1 MSFLRPRM
9 WPNRVSLLT
18 CCGMARLQMSV
29 WLKASTPLLI
39 LCLPMSVIPERAVL
53 KSPDVT
59 YASVQFSTQVSL
71 FLLCVFLSYAAV
83 VWTLRILV
91 SCWWPDF
98 HAFLFWGRA
107 EEQMQDYL
115 SSLALLCCS
124 ILVFLSWIPRS
135 FKKDDKMWSYK
146 YAFMQVGDAS

>member
-1 MSFLRPRM
+1 MNFLRPRR
-9 WPNRVSLLT
+9 WPIWVSLLT
-18 CCGMARLQMSV
+18 CCGMACLQMWV
-29 WLKASTPLLI
+29 WLKSSTPLLI
-39 LCLPMSVIPERAVL
+39 LCLPISVIPERAVL
-53 KSPDVT
+53 TSPDVT
-59 YASVQFSTQVSL
+59 CASVQFSTQVSL
-71 FLLCVFLSYAAV
+71 SFLHVLLSYAVV

-124 ILVFLSWIPRS
+124 ILVFLSWTPSS
-135 FKKDDKMWSYK
+135 FKKDNKMWSYK